1 MRACVNYTGGQNDE
15 CCQRLSCGVMR
26 SAEAEVGGSA
36 GTCSAL
42 YVVLVFTWRQCRAG
56 RRFSSL
62 KECGSVNTN
71 KCTRVINGQQQP
83 VSVAQPSNNLLQD
96 SSSLY
101 LYLLQKKN
109 QEGDK

>member
-1 MRACVNYTGGQNDE
+1 MLSEVVLWSYAVSGGTGG
-15 CCQRLSCGVMR
+15 
-26 SAEAEVGGSA
+26 GGSA
-36 GTCSAL
+36 GTLGAL
-42 YVVLVFTWRQCRAG
+42 YVVLVLTRRRRLAG

-71 KCTRVINGQQQP
+71 KRTCFINGQQQL
-83 VSVAQPSNNLLQD
+83 VSVAQPSNHLLQD

-101 LYLLQKKN
+101 LYLLQKKKN